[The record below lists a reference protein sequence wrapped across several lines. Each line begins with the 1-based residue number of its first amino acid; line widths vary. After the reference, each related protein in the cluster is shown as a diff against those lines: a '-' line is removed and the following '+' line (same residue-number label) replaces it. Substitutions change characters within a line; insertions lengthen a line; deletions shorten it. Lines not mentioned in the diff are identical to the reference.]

1 MFQIRLL
8 VFIKN
13 DTYCWTLHLEFIGND
28 ENRVAQKF
36 HQSFH
41 STSTV
46 PVLSW
51 KKGIMRSLF
60 SGRTSWCQRHRKW
73 LCPPHLLPPHQADE
87 VTDVQVQSVKYV
99 VSRQR
104 PTSHEGVSCAGKIS
118 EILPRQFLVTFGWGL
133 MRCLGPLRWTKSKTR
148 TSARLCL
155 LHLKLSSL
163 PQLVTPHFQTSQ
175 IRPGHFL
182 CMKVWFDEGLI
193 CFGAES
199 QSVLTF
205 NIY

>member
-1 MFQIRLL
+1 
-8 VFIKN
+8 
-13 DTYCWTLHLEFIGND
+13 
-28 ENRVAQKF
+28 
-36 HQSFH
+36 
-41 STSTV
+41 
-46 PVLSW
+46 
-51 KKGIMRSLF
+51 MRSLF

-175 IRPGHFL
+175 IRPSHFL

-199 QSVLTF
+199 QSVLTY
-205 NIY
+205 NIKEGGSWHKISWTSSKGKPNLHTIHEKIKICGDTIFK